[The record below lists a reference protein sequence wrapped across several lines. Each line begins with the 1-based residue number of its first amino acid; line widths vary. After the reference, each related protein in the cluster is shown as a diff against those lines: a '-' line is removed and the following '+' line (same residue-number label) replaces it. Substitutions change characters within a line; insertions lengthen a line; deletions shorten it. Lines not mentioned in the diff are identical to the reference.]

1 MSARRGTGGIAMKG
15 LLRTGMLLFVVWL
28 GLSGVSFAKQVYL
41 SDGSVLECESFW
53 RRQGQIV
60 VKVNR
65 DVMLEFAPSEVNLRK
80 TFPHKPKAKG
90 LKPKRP
96 VLQKTATAESAASTA
111 PGSVLPAAA
120 RREDAQPAAPAEPKH
135 PAAAPPA
142 AAQPAAPAAAPP
154 VPAVQKEVVPEPA
167 AAAPEQGPLSKA
179 EFERRA
185 KENAEQMAE
194 AIKKKDPELIKKAM
208 EAQKELVQQQRQA
221 NAAGPGAAAAGLGA
235 AAKPGPPNYTYLF
248 LLLFCGL
255 VTLVSMWVVF
265 GKAGE
270 AGWKV
275 LVPFYNIY
283 LLMRISGK
291 PGWWFILLLIPVIG
305 LAINLLAML
314 SLAEKF
320 GRSPAFGVG
329 LLLLPML
336 FFPLLAFGD
345 SQYQDAVPAPEMNFS
360 FAEEP

>member
-1 MSARRGTGGIAMKG
+1 MKS
-15 LLRTGMLLFVVWL
+15 LLRTGMLFFVVWL
-28 GLSGVSFAKQVYL
+28 ALSGVSFAKQVYL

-80 TFPHKPKAKG
+80 TFPHKAKAKG
-90 LKPKRP
+90 MKPKRP
-96 VLQKTATAESAASTA
+96 VVQKTATAESAASPA
-111 PGSVLPAAA
+111 PGNVVPAAA

-142 AAQPAAPAAAPP
+142 AVQPAAPAAAPP
-154 VPAVQKEVVPEPA
+154 VAAVQKEVVPEPA

-185 KENAEQMAE
+185 KENAERLAE
-194 AIKKKDPELIKKAM
+194 AIKKKNPELIKKAM
-208 EAQKELVQQQRQA
+208 GAQKELVQQQRQA
-221 NAAGPGAAAAGLGA
+221 NAGGPGAAAP
-235 AAKPGPPNYTYLF
+235 KPAPPNYTYLF

-255 VTLVSMWVVF
+255 LTLVSMWVVF

-275 LVPFYNIY
+275 LVPLYNIY

>member
-1 MSARRGTGGIAMKG
+1 MQG
-15 LLRTGMLLFVVWL
+15 LLRTGMLLLVVWL
-28 GLSGVSFAKQVYL
+28 GLSGVSSAKQVYL

-65 DVMLEFAPSEVNLRK
+65 DVMLEFAPAEVNLRK
-80 TFPHKPKAKG
+80 TFPHKAKAKG
-90 LKPKRP
+90 MKPKRP
-96 VLQKTATAESAASTA
+96 AVQKAVSAESAESPA
-111 PGSVLPAAA
+111 PGSVVPAAA
-120 RREDAQPAAPAEPKH
+120 RREDAQPAAPAEAKH
-135 PAAAPPA
+135 PAAAPLA
-142 AAQPAAPAAAPP
+142 AAQPAAPP
-154 VPAVQKEVVPEPA
+154 VPAVQKEVAVEPA
-167 AAAPEQGPLSKA
+167 AAAPEQGPLTKA

-185 KENAEQMAE
+185 KENAERMAE

-221 NAAGPGAAAAGLGA
+221 NAAGPGVAAP
-235 AAKPGPPNYTYLF
+235 KPGPPNYGYLF
-248 LLLFCGL
+248 LLLFCGV

-336 FFPLLAFGD
+336 FFPLLAFGE
-345 SQYQDAVPAPEMNFS
+345 SQYQYAVPAPEMNFS